1 VDAPSYRLNA
11 MQALMRRF
19 ADLAP
24 YNFIHVMRVA
34 GAARVDRWR
43 EAATHALA
51 ELCLGAPHFDGDRVS
66 FAAAAPTVLETP
78 QHSLDHHLDAE
89 LNRPFLP
96 GDAPVRFFVIE
107 EADDSHW
114 FGIVLD
120 HWIADDHSCRQLMQ
134 RIFLRYHAPDKATAL
149 PPLRFADASKTGVVL
164 PALRSL
170 PTLFRQLADHR
181 QAFRVSLGDPE
192 DFAVRTFH
200 HRLPDGLIQTIQQR
214 AKARGATVHDFFL
227 AACAQACGEFR
238 RGHGQGSRTA
248 VSLATVADLRR
259 YLGFEADSETTFG
272 CLLSYYTST
281 ISRPEDAPA
290 AELLPAIA
298 AGTGRSKKILRTTAA
313 TLHLARFW
321 WDRSRSARGKAT
333 LFQRSLPNV
342 CGLSNVNL
350 IGSWIDQAGPVL
362 RDYRRVGP
370 AGPIA
375 PLIFMLTSIADRLT
389 VEVTYR
395 TTAFTRE
402 DAERMTDQ
410 FSQFLQALS
419 H

>member
-1 VDAPSYRLNA
+1 MDAPSYRLNA

-19 ADLAP
+19 AELAP
-24 YNFIHVMRVA
+24 YNFIHLMRVA
-34 GAARVDRWR
+34 GAAQVDRWR

-66 FAAAAPTVLETP
+66 FAPSTPAVLETP

-96 GDAPVRFFVIE
+96 GDAPVRLFVIE
-107 EADDSHW
+107 GPDNSHW

-134 RIFLRYHAPDKATAL
+134 RIFLRYYAPEKAAAL
-149 PPLRFADASKTGVVL
+149 PPLRIADAPATGVIL
-164 PALRSL
+164 PTLRSL

-181 QAFRVSLGDPE
+181 QAFRVSLGDPQ
-192 DFAVRTFH
+192 DFTVRTFQ

-214 AKARGATVHDFFL
+214 AREHGATVHDFFL

-238 RGHGQGSRTA
+238 RSRGQGSRTA
-248 VSLATVADLRR
+248 VSLATVADLRQSLER
-259 YLGFEADSETTFG
+259 ERGSENPFG

-281 ISRPEDAPA
+281 VGHPEDTPTV
-290 AELLPAIA
+290 ELVREIK
-298 AGTGRSKKILRTTAA
+298 TRTTQSKKNLPTTAA

-321 WDRSRSARGKAT
+321 WDRSKSARGKAT
-333 LFQRSLPNV
+333 LFQRSMPNV

-350 IGSWIDQAGPVL
+350 IGSWIEQAGPVL

-375 PLIFMLTSIADRLT
+375 PLIFMLTSMGDRLT

-402 DAERMTDQ
+402 DAGRMTDQ

-419 H
+419 R